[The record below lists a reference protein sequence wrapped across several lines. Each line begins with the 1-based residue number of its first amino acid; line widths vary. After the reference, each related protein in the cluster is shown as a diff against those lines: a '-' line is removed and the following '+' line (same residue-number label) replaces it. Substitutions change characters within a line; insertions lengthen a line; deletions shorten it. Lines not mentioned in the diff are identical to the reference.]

1 MAEANQ
7 LITMHNSNES
17 RLNPGNIRVL
27 SWNVKKQSRTQLGAD
42 LADFSRSVDLAL
54 LQEVHK
60 EGVSLD
66 HFSENWHRSFAPGFS
81 LPGRTTGVMTVSNVG
96 HSSENGLQH
105 NEPVFR
111 TAKAA
116 NITTYGLTDHPDPLL
131 VINLHAVNFS
141 LGMNAYTRQ
150 LKDLLKHIDAHKG
163 PVIFAGDF
171 NAWRQ
176 QRTQLLDE
184 ISTRH
189 GLREVLFEE
198 DRRSRVF
205 GRHLDYMFVRDLTV
219 HDSHTQ
225 HSNASDHNPLLAT
238 VGL

>member
-1 MAEANQ
+1 
-7 LITMHNSNES
+7 MHISSES
-17 RLNPGNIRVL
+17 RLNPESIRVL
-27 SWNVKKQSRTQLGAD
+27 SWNVKKQSRAQMGAD
-42 LADFSRSVDLAL
+42 LAGFSSSVDLAL

-60 EGVSLD
+60 EGMCLE
-66 HFSENWHRSFAPGFS
+66 HFSDNWHRSFAPGFS

-96 HSSENGLQH
+96 HSSESGFRH
-105 NEPVFR
+105 AEPVFR

-176 QRTQLLDE
+176 QRTLLLNE
-184 ISTRH
+184 ISNRH
-189 GLREVLFEE
+189 GLMEVLFEE

-205 GRHLDYMFVRDLTV
+205 GRHLDYMFVRGLTV
-219 HDSHTQ
+219 HDSHTLL
-225 HSNASDHNPLLAT
+225 SEASDHNPLLAT

>member
-1 MAEANQ
+1 M
-7 LITMHNSNES
+7 
-17 RLNPGNIRVL
+17 
-27 SWNVKKQSRTQLGAD
+27 SWNVKKQSRAQMGPD
-42 LADFSRSVDLAL
+42 LAGFSSSVDLAL

-60 EGVSLD
+60 EGMCLD
-66 HFSENWHRSFAPGFS
+66 HFSANWHRSFAPGFS
-81 LPGRTTGVMTVSNVG
+81 LPGRTTGVMTVSSVG
-96 HSSENGLQH
+96 HSSESGLRH
-105 NEPVFR
+105 AEPVFR

-171 NAWRQ
+171 NAWRE
-176 QRTQLLDE
+176 QRTRLVSE
-184 ISTRH
+184 VSNRH
-189 GLREVLFEE
+189 GLTEVLFEE
-198 DRRSRVF
+198 DKRSQVF
-205 GRHLDYMFVRDLTV
+205 GRHLDYMFVRGLTV
-219 HDSHTQ
+219 HDSYTH
-225 HSNASDHNPLLAT
+225 HSDASDHNPLLAT